1 MANSSH
7 FRRTGGRAL
16 GATLALGV
24 LGLGLGSGAA
34 LAQTPAAPAAAT
46 AAASPNVPPRPIG
59 VARISGTVSTKTD
72 SGFVLAGESGPIN
85 VRLTPETRI
94 FGVAPGSANDIKSG
108 AYIGAGARP
117 QADGTLSA
125 VQVYVFPE
133 AQRGLAEGHRAWDAL
148 PDSTMTN
155 ATVASEGGAVD
166 GDVLTLTYPGGSQK
180 LRIGKDSAILVAAPA
195 GADDL
200 RPGTPVAV
208 SGVPG
213 PQGLSAQRITIG
225 TKGAKPL

>member
-1 MANSSH
+1 MPAFASTS
-7 FRRTGGRAL
+7 RAR
-16 GATLALGV
+16 LAAVSIAFAFAAPLM
-24 LGLGLGSGAA
+24 AA
-34 LAQTPAAPAAAT
+34 LPAHAQAP
-46 AAASPNVPPRPIG
+46 AASPNVPPRPVG
-59 VARISGTVSTKTD
+59 VARVTGTISARTAD
-72 SGFVLAGESGPIN
+72 GFVVAGEGGPVT

-94 FGVAPGSANDIKSG
+94 SGVAPGSTKDLKSG

-117 QADGTLSA
+117 QADGTLAA

-155 ATVASEGGAVD
+155 ATIASEVGSVD

-180 LRIGKDSAILVAAPA
+180 LRIGKDSVILVAAPA

-200 RPGTPVAV
+200 KPGTPVAV
-208 SGVPG
+208 SAVPG
-213 PQGLSAQRITIG
+213 PQGMTAQRITIG

>member
-1 MANSSH
+1 M
-7 FRRTGGRAL
+7 R
-16 GATLALGV
+16 V
-24 LGLGLGSGAA
+24 
-34 LAQTPAAPAAAT
+34 TPDT
-46 AAASPNVPPRPIG
+46 
-59 VARISGTVSTKTD
+59 RIS
-72 SGFVLAGESGPIN
+72 
-85 VRLTPETRI
+85 
-94 FGVAPGSANDIKSG
+94 GVAPGSAKDLKSG

-155 ATVASEGGAVD
+155 ATVASEVGAVD

-180 LRIGKDSAILVAAPA
+180 LRIGKDAAILVAAPA
-195 GADDL
+195 TADDL
-200 RPGTPVAV
+200 RPGALVAV

-213 PQGLSAQRITIG
+213 PQGLAAQRITVG